1 MMPPRSPNSHKPY
14 ITVLSQIASI
24 IAPLFICAG
33 LGFIWGRLDKPFDS
47 MMVTNLALNLGMPA
61 LIFSTLTKLQVP
73 SEEFLRMGGIY
84 GVSIAASLVMA
95 IVITKALRID
105 LRTYVPVLAFSN
117 TGNMGLPL
125 TLFAFGQEG
134 LTLGICI
141 FVIASIC
148 GLTLGAGIYSG
159 RTSFDLIYR
168 NPLIYAIV
176 AALFFMVTSQKP
188 PQWLANTTEILGGM
202 AIPMLII
209 SLGVAMSRLEVRS
222 FPRSAG
228 LSAIKLAVGFLI
240 GLGVAEL
247 FGLTGVER
255 GVLILLC
262 SMPVAVHNYLFAQRY
277 DRSPSEIAG
286 MVLISTGMS
295 YATLPA
301 LLWYVL

>member
-1 MMPPRSPNSHKPY
+1 M
-14 ITVLSQIASI
+14 LAQIASI
-24 IAPLFICAG
+24 IAPLFICASI
-33 LGFIWGRLDKPFDS
+33 GFVWGRTDKPFDS
-47 MMVTNLALNLGMPA
+47 GMITNMALNLAMPS

-73 SEEFLRMGGIY
+73 TDAFLRMSGIY
-84 GVSIAASLVMA
+84 GASVVISLILAVVIAKL
-95 IVITKALRID
+95 LRID

-148 GLTLGAGIYSG
+148 GLTLGGGIYSG
-159 RTSFDLIYR
+159 RTSLDIIYR
-168 NPLIYAIV
+168 NPLIYGIM
-176 AALFFMVTSQKP
+176 AALFFMITDLQP
-188 PQWLANTTEILGGM
+188 PQWLANTTELLGGM
-202 AIPMLII
+202 AIPMMII

-228 LSAIKLAVGFLI
+228 LSAIKLLVGFAL
-240 GLGVAEL
+240 GVGVAEL

-286 MVLISTGMS
+286 MVLISTAMS
-295 YATLPA
+295 YVTLPA